1 MLTRNHC
8 CFLVLLLLLFGCIQE
23 SWQLIIKRINIPPTV
38 KLNDTDYIILDCD
51 YDLENTSS
59 TGLVV
64 KWFFNTNQVV
74 YQWIYGRY
82 PLADEPAAKYVDLT
96 YKASSDP
103 YTEYRAIK
111 LNKPGVDLT
120 GVYTCVIS
128 TYADERTANAS
139 MIVYS
144 TEDKFELVYR
154 KKIINNKDGV
164 EITCIAEGLYPQP
177 ALNISV
183 ENISERKV
191 DNSTIKL
198 RDDGLYNILLRV
210 TLLDE
215 DLPET
220 TIVKCLLSISKAL
233 YNVSRKTVYYAGTF
247 TTTSTTTTK
256 LHRKMEIQTLGKSK
270 SNDDG
275 SSAGYVSINLPLLSM
290 QFAVLS
296 VFHQ

>member
-1 MLTRNHC
+1 
-8 CFLVLLLLLFGCIQE
+8 FV
-23 SWQLIIKRINIPPTV
+23 
-38 KLNDTDYIILDCD
+38 
-51 YDLENTSS
+51 
-59 TGLVV
+59 
-64 KWFFNTNQVV
+64 
-74 YQWIYGRY
+74 
-82 PLADEPAAKYVDLT
+82 
-96 YKASSDP
+96 
-103 YTEYRAIK
+103 
-111 LNKPGVDLT
+111 
-120 GVYTCVIS
+120 
-128 TYADERTANAS
+128 TA
-139 MIVYS
+139 

-164 EITCIAEGLYPQP
+164 EIMCIAEGLYPQP

-183 ENISERKV
+183 ENIPERKI

-220 TIVKCLLSISKAL
+220 TIVKCLLSISNAL

-256 LHRKMEIQTLGKSK
+256 LHRKMEIQTLDKSK
-270 SNDDG
+270 SYDDAG
-275 SSAGYVSINLPLLSM
+275 NSAGYVSINLPLLSM

-296 VFHQ
+296 IFHQ